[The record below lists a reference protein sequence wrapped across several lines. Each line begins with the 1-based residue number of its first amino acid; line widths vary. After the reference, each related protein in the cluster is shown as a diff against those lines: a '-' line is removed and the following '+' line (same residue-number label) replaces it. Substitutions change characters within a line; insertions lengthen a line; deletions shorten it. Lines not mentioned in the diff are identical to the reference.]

1 MLTRHY
7 LRFELRRLRRD
18 PKFVVLTVAM
28 PALLYLMLSTV
39 GGGPGAPGAGYAP
52 DAVVMAGM
60 ACHGVLMVTVTN
72 GVNIA
77 LDRNIGWVAQLRTT
91 PLRAT
96 QIVLGK
102 GVSGLLL
109 SLLSLLAVFLIGGL
123 AHGIPLSAAQWLE
136 AGAITWLGSLPFALL
151 GVALGFLVSPT
162 TSGPAVMACVIGMS
176 ALGGLW
182 VPARLFPESLQR
194 VSEVLPT
201 NHWVHLSQALLE
213 GGASPLPGLADLAV
227 LGGWTVGF
235 ALLAGFAFRRE
246 VTR

>member
-28 PALLYLMLSTV
+28 PALLYLMLSTI
-39 GGGPGAPGAGYAP
+39 GGPGAPGAGYAP

-60 ACHGVLMVTVTN
+60 ACHGVLMVTITN

-77 LDRNIGWVAQLRTT
+77 LDRNIGWVPQLRTT

-96 QIVLGK
+96 QIVIGK

-109 SLLSLLAVFLIGGL
+109 SLLSLLAVFLIGGS
-123 AHGIPLSAAQWLE
+123 AHGIQLSAAQWLE
-136 AGAITWLGSLPFALL
+136 IGAITWLGSLPFALL
-151 GVALGFLVSPT
+151 GMALGFLVSPT

-182 VPARLFPESLQR
+182 VPSRLFPASLQH
-194 VSEVLPT
+194 VSKALPT
-201 NHWVHLSQALLE
+201 HHWVHLSQALLE
-213 GGASPLPGLADLAV
+213 GGASPLSELSDLAV

-246 VTR
+246 VAR

>member
-7 LRFELRRLRRD
+7 LLFELRRLRRD

-28 PALLYLMLSTV
+28 PALLYLMFSTI
-39 GGGPGAPGAGYAP
+39 GGGRRGAPGAGYAP

-60 ACHGVLMVTVTN
+60 ACHGVLMVTITN
-72 GVNIA
+72 GVNVA

-91 PLRAT
+91 PLSAA
-96 QIVLGK
+96 QSVIGK

-109 SLLSLLAVFLIGGL
+109 SLLSLLAVFLIGGPL
-123 AHGIPLSAAQWLE
+123 HGIQLSATQWLE
-136 AGAITWLGSLPFALL
+136 IGAITWLGSLPFALL
-151 GVALGFLVSPT
+151 GMALGFLVSPT
-162 TSGPAVMACVIGMS
+162 TSGPAVMGCVIGMS

-182 VPARLFPESLQR
+182 VPARLFPDSLR
-194 VSEVLPT
+194 HVSTALPT

-213 GGASPLPGLADLAV
+213 GGASPLSDLAV
-227 LGGWTVGF
+227 LGGWTAGF
-235 ALLAGFAFRRE
+235 ALLAGFALRRE